1 MNPNQNPYGPRQP
14 YDQQSY
20 GPQPNPNYQQ
30 QYQQPPYQQ
39 PPYQQQYNQQQYN
52 QQQGQQPY
60 YNGCPVS
67 QAWLRNDLF
76 ADGPS
81 GKNRGIF
88 CLLLF
93 FLGAFGVHYFY
104 IGKYV
109 AGIVTF
115 CAFWGL
121 TIFTCGYAAPIPGLI
136 LLIQFFVVLCGNN
149 QRFEEDFVNPMKTF
163 PMF

>member
-1 MNPNQNPYGPRQP
+1 MSPNQNPYGPQQP
-14 YDQQSY
+14 YSQQQY
-20 GPQPNPNYQQ
+20 GPQPNQNYQQ
-30 QYQQPPYQQ
+30 QYGQQQYQQ
-39 PPYQQQYNQQQYN
+39 QPYQQQYNQQQY
-52 QQQGQQPY
+52 QQQNQQPY

-121 TIFTCGYAAPIPGLI
+121 TIFTCGYATPIPGLI

-149 QRFEEDFVNPMKTF
+149 QSFEENFVNPTKTF

>member
-1 MNPNQNPYGPRQP
+1 MSPNQNPYGPQQP
-14 YDQQSY
+14 YSQQQY
-20 GPQPNPNYQQ
+20 GPQPNQNYQQ
-30 QYQQPPYQQ
+30 QYGQQQYQQ
-39 PPYQQQYNQQQYN
+39 QPYQQQYNQQQY
-52 QQQGQQPY
+52 QQQNQQPY